1 MHSLD
6 KCVVEL
12 TKERRKVWHSLLLS
26 IIDIC
31 NHSQNV
37 LINFSSREKVEI
49 DQQVLQ
55 GISLEEEKCCKNINT
70 LQKSL

>member
-12 TKERRKVWHSLLLS
+12 TKERREVWHSLLLS

-37 LINFSSREKVEI
+37 WIHFSSREKVEI

-55 GISLEEEKCCKNINT
+55 GISLEEEKCYKNINT